1 LLEQTAAAPA
11 DDTARRRA
19 VMRVLAEADARE
31 VNAALERL
39 KPLPVHA
46 EVRKPEVGLVML
58 RGRIGGDGAPFNVGE
73 ATVTR
78 AAVRLESGEIGFS
91 YLLGRAVEKARAAAL
106 IDAIWQS
113 TEGRARVESDVVAP
127 LAAAQA
133 ERAAEQAG
141 RTAATRVDFFTVA
154 RGEDA

>member
-39 KPLPVHA
+39 KPLPVYA

-113 TEGRARVESDVVAP
+113 AGGRSRVEAEVVGP
-127 LAAAQA
+127 LAEVQA
-133 ERAAEQAG
+133 RRAAAAAR

>member
-1 LLEQTAAAPA
+1 MNAPELSHPLRQSNRP
-11 DDTARRRA
+11 DYGERLRLGMILPNRNI
-19 VMRVLAEADARE
+19 VAEADARE

-39 KPLPVHA
+39 KPLPVYA

-91 YLLGRAVEKARAAAL
+91 YLLGRAIEKARAAAL

-113 TEGRARVESDVVAP
+113 TEGRARVEADVVAP

-133 ERAAEQAG
+133 AIGGA
-141 RTAATRVDFFTVA
+141 
-154 RGEDA
+154 